1 MYVKLL
7 NLKFIILRQKI
18 QLFYSTLIFTS
29 VPTRKKYIINNEECM
44 LSGQLM
50 LQNLKNTSLHLLI
63 II

>member
-18 QLFYSTLIFTS
+18 QLFYSIHIFTS
-29 VPTRKKYIINNEECM
+29 VPRKKYIMNNEECM

-50 LQNLKNTSLHLLI
+50 LQNLKNTRLLLLI